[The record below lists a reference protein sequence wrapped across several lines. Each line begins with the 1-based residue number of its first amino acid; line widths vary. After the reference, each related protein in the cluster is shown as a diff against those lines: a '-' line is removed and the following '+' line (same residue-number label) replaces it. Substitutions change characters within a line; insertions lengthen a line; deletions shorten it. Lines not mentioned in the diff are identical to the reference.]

1 LALLRRRSAA
11 AFRNVARPHVE
22 RHRATPGGVSP
33 SPNTPHPSGDRDPG
47 PFGRQGL
54 LLWQTQAPVQGSHP
68 FRPGGYSI
76 SNDSARY
83 QSPPRFRSVAALE
96 VDGWGLLPHPD
107 TLQTSTDMRGS
118 SRRTGTHQRCSGL
131 DPAPE
136 PTPARRG
143 PRVSRRATVRRCT
156 GCHPC
161 TGYRGKARPGHP
173 QDDFLGATGPRA
185 GRQEERPGG
194 LLTPRIWHADRG
206 DCSTLAEGWNRD

>member
-1 LALLRRRSAA
+1 VTPSSADAEEKATNAGPLGAGTGGGIAALTIDAGWSAPQPPTPLTHPVTETLA
-11 AFRNVARPHVE
+11 
-22 RHRATPGGVSP
+22 
-33 SPNTPHPSGDRDPG
+33 PSGARVFFCG
-47 PFGRQGL
+47 KR
-54 LLWQTQAPVQGSHP
+54 QAP
-68 FRPGGYSI
+68 PGGYSI

-96 VDGWGLLPHPD
+96 VDGWGYFPI
-107 TLQTSTDMRGS
+107 
-118 SRRTGTHQRCSGL
+118 RTRCK
-131 DPAPE
+131 PAP
-136 PTPARRG
+136 TCGDRRVEQVPINAVAAWIRIRSRPG
-143 PRVSRRATVRRCT
+143 QQVPRVSRRATVRRCT

-206 DCSTLAEGWNRD
+206 DYSTLAEGWNRD